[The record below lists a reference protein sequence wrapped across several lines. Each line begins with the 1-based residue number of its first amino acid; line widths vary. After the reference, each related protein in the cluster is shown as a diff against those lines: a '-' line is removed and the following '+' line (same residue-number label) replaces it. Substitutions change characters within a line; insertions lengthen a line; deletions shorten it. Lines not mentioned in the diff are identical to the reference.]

1 MNERNAMKLL
11 PAASILLVGLA
22 AVFAMTR
29 GDRGALAQ
37 TAPAAVEAPV
47 AVDAPA
53 AIGKQA
59 TIHVRRDFLAGE
71 PLLPIGPTEDRV
83 RGAEISVRGVL
94 RSIDDHWIVL
104 ERDRTIAYV
113 PRKSVLVME
122 IAK

>member
-1 MNERNAMKLL
+1 MTERNAMKLL
-11 PAASILLVGLA
+11 PAASILLIGLA
-22 AVFAMTR
+22 AIVAMTR
-29 GDRGALAQ
+29 GDHAALAQ
-37 TAPAAVEAPV
+37 TAPAAE
-47 AVDAPA
+47 DAPS

-71 PLLPIGPTEDRV
+71 PLLPIAPTDDRV

-94 RSIDDHWIVL
+94 RSIDDNWVVL
-104 ERDRTIAYV
+104 ERERNFAYV